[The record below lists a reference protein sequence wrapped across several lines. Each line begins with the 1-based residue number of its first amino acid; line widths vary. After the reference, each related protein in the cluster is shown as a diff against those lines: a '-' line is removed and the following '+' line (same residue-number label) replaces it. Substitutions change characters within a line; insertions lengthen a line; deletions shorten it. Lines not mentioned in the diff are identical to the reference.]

1 MDKIFLKTPKEIA
14 IMAEGGKK
22 LAGILTEVLQSVRP
36 GISTLEIDS
45 LIDQGIA
52 KARAI
57 PSFKTVPRYHWA
69 SCVGLNSEVVHSIP
83 KKDKLVKVGDL
94 VKVDTGLV
102 WEGFHTDASWTVRIQ
117 RTEDGRQKA
126 EDRKQKDLFLET
138 GKVALREAIAVAKP
152 GRRIGDISQKIQEIV
167 RQAGFTPVEVL
178 TGHGI
183 GRRLHEEPMIPCFL
197 KENLK
202 NTTELLPGM
211 VLAIEVIYNQG
222 SPDLVME
229 EDNWTISTK
238 DGKMSGLFEET
249 IAITENEPLILTEVR
264 EVEPKG

>member
-1 MDKIFLKTPKEIA
+1 MDKISLKTPKEIA

-22 LAGILTEVLQSVRP
+22 LAGIINEVLKKIRP

-45 LIDQGIA
+45 WIDGMIVA
-52 KARAI
+52 ARAT

-83 KKDKLVKVGDL
+83 KGDKIVKPGDL
-94 VKVDTGLV
+94 VKIDAGLI
-102 WEGFHTDASWTVRIQ
+102 WKGFHTDASWTVIVQ
-117 RTEDGRQKA
+117 NPKLKTQNYGK
-126 EDRKQKDLFLET
+126 KFLET
-138 GKVALREAIAVAKP
+138 GKCALREAIAVARP
-152 GRRIGDISQKIQEIV
+152 GKRIGDISRKIQEV
-167 RQAGFTPVEVL
+167 VEQAGFAPVEVL

-183 GRRLHEEPMIPCFL
+183 GRKLHEEPLIPCFL
-197 KENLK
+197 GGNLGK
-202 NTTELLPGM
+202 TLELQPGM
-211 VLAIEVIYNQG
+211 VLAIEVIYNQN

-238 DGKMSGLFEET
+238 DGKISGLFEET
-249 IAITENEPLILTEVR
+249 IAVTENEPLILTEVR